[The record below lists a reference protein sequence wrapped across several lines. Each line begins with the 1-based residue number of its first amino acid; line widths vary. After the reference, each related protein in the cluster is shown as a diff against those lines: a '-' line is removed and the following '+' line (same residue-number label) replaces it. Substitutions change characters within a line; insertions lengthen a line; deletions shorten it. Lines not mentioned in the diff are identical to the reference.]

1 MFYHFQTNSF
11 SCHHCTVSCM
21 MLKQTKCCNSH
32 LCIHHKDCEGEG
44 RGSAN
49 IWEILQVFLP
59 SYLLQNCTINK
70 HPMRNINLIF
80 CCDIS
85 IHWNATFVL
94 INNPPKS
101 FIYGLEFFNVCPTN
115 YLVFSRDS
123 WNHSSSSNFIRHK
136 TCNRS
141 ADFGNHNT
149 LQEVCPGLKNSS
161 ICAYN
166 NIF

>member
-1 MFYHFQTNSF
+1 
-11 SCHHCTVSCM
+11 
-21 MLKQTKCCNSH
+21 
-32 LCIHHKDCEGEG
+32 
-44 RGSAN
+44 
-49 IWEILQVFLP
+49 
-59 SYLLQNCTINK
+59 
-70 HPMRNINLIF
+70 MRNINLIF

-141 ADFGNHNT
+141 ADFGNHHT

-166 NIF
+166 NIFQNSFTLTMLQKVETLLNFQRIQDLCIIEILQLSSFTLNCKKD